1 MRGTGAVRGKHHL
14 ALTIAGRLGLTIVKG
29 DFEGDAFF
37 PPYEH
42 LIGDAFERLK
52 SEAYSPEK
60 GRPGFRF
67 ETFVRATDE
76 LDSGR

>member
-1 MRGTGAVRGKHHL
+1 MVLPSYSAFAIADRL
-14 ALTIAGRLGLTIVKG
+14 ELTFVEG

-37 PPYEH
+37 PPFEH
-42 LIGDAFERLK
+42 LIGDAFERTDFRP
-52 SEAYSPEK
+52 YPPEK

-76 LDSGR
+76 LGSGR